1 MLNIAETLYAW
12 CREARP
18 FALATVVDVSG
29 SAPLPPGTALAVS
42 TDGDVI
48 GNVSGGCVEAAV
60 YELCRE
66 TLESSASS
74 PTTPSSTSPS
84 CASR

>member
-42 TDGDVI
+42 ADGDVI
-48 GNVSGGCVEAAV
+48 GSVSGGCVEERSTNCARRRSNPAV
-60 YELCRE
+60 LRY
-66 TLESSASS
+66 
-74 PTTPSSTSPS
+74 
-84 CASR
+84 